1 MKRLFSVLFLC
12 IFISSCLSK
21 RDSSYSDEARVDT
34 DSSRVVSV
42 EKLNSPDTVLM
53 LMEEYPVEMD
63 IYDDVL
69 YVVMAKADTFIH
81 LFNKR
86 TGKLLKRIG
95 TVGNGPEDV
104 LSPEFVRNNYENRAI
119 QKGIEMYDMNKKNR
133 FIAYSD
139 SLGSFTK
146 LPEDY
151 LGWGSLNLNQK
162 YLVGK
167 HIGEKNSL
175 FQIYDLRTRRIT
187 NVPVYPEPSSALT
200 DKVQDNLWLM
210 YSANVL
216 CNLNLHKIFVSM
228 YYFDMIQVYDL
239 QGKLQNVICLGK
251 DGDNNEKQFRKLL
264 DRKNYVGYIQCYATS
279 DYAYFRRSLKD
290 GETGDAMNN
299 QIAQV
304 DWNGMVTHVWEVGQG
319 MTSGFC
325 IDQDRYLYCI
335 KKGELQNEEAFLI
348 LRYALS

>member
-86 TGKLLKRIG
+86 TGKLLKRMG

-139 SLGSFTK
+139 SLASFTK

-151 LGWGSLNLNQK
+151 LGCGSLNLNQK